1 MNGIV
6 PDRCELRAT
15 ATRWVADEPQPGIVE
30 VQFTDYSGHL
40 VTIHEKSAVVC
51 ADLLLPTTRYPV
63 EIRLQCE
70 IVAVGTPSWAVR
82 LLHAEDIS
90 GRTEFDVSWQSIDT
104 GAADRPPRRRRIP

>member
-30 VQFTDYSGHL
+30 VQFTDHSGHL
-40 VTIHEKSAVVC
+40 VTIHEKSAVISG
-51 ADLLLPTTRYPV
+51 DLLLPTTPYPV

-70 IVAVGTPSWAVR
+70 IVAVSTPAWAVR
-82 LLHAEDIS
+82 LLHTEDIH
-90 GRTEFDVSWQSIDT
+90 GRAEFTVSWQSIYT
-104 GAADRPPRRRRIP
+104 GATERPPRRRRLP